1 MAEDDTYPPLD
12 MDRYP
17 AAIREALLFLFPV
30 LLREKPEKPPY
41 GIEEGDEVTYSSQ
54 AMKLPLSQAVFYIE
68 NELLPGLR
76 AKLAEDPG
84 SAELQREI
92 RRLEDRAEE
101 YRRLRFFPRSEPVLL
116 EKGFHT
122 DGMSSY
128 SADGELLVPIPVGV
142 SWRSGTNLDRKME
155 LVRADLVKRIA
166 GRGVSAEV
174 DAEYARLKSL
184 ESGMRGSSRL
194 ASMKIDAVSGFRTLR
209 QSYPFLSRLE
219 DKEKFRELAEIVRE
233 SGQGTA
239 LKRIASLVQG
249 DRDRGSGAARLT

>member
-1 MAEDDTYPPLD
+1 MS
-12 MDRYP
+12 
-17 AAIREALLFLFPV
+17 F
-30 LLREKPEKPPY
+30 
-41 GIEEGDEVTYSSQ
+41 SSR

-76 AKLAEDPG
+76 GSLAADPG
-84 SAELQREI
+84 NAGLQGEI
-92 RRLEDRAEE
+92 RRLEARAEE

-122 DGMSSY
+122 DGMTGY

-142 SWRSGTNLDRKME
+142 TWKSGTNLDRKME

-184 ESGMRGSSRL
+184 ESGPRGSSRL
-194 ASMKIDAVSGFRTLR
+194 ASMKIDAAAGFRALR
-209 QSYPFLSRLE
+209 QGFPFLSRLE
-219 DKEKFRELAEIVRE
+219 DKQQFRELAGIVGASSSASAR
-233 SGQGTA
+233 
-239 LKRIASLVQG
+239 KKIASLVHADAG
-249 DRDRGSGAARLT
+249 RAGTGGGAAGLLT